1 MRTQA
6 GLLLLLVFGVSALSA
21 SGQTFDARSA
31 LGLSGPVPTVMVLGT
46 HHMGNP
52 NRDAVKTSYDDPR
65 SPQRQAELR
74 QLVDKLRAYK
84 PTKIAIEAPYG
95 STAAVEKYQQYLRG
109 QYELTA
115 DEVDQIAFRLGKKL
129 GHSTVYPIDWR
140 NDMDISGVM
149 EFAAKNDQPQIA
161 KGFETAMGA
170 IGAWQKQLQGKSIL
184 DMYRIENDPE
194 LQGKMQAMYV
204 RMVEVG
210 KDSVYKGADVVT
222 SWYERNLKIAA
233 NILRTARDP
242 NDRVLVLIGNGHAYY
257 LNEILGH
264 SPSVHVEMASTYLR

>member
-21 SGQTFDARSA
+21 SGQTFDARAA
-31 LGLSGPVPTVMVLGT
+31 LGLSGPAPTFMVLGT

-115 DEVDQIAFRLGKKL
+115 DEVDQIAFRLGKEL

>member
-21 SGQTFDARSA
+21 SGQTFDARAA
-31 LGLSGPVPTVMVLGT
+31 LGLSGPAPTVMVLGT

-95 STAAVEKYQQYLRG
+95 STAAVEKYQQYLRW

-115 DEVDQIAFRLGKKL
+115 DEVDQIAFRLGKEL

-264 SPSVHVEMASTYLR
+264 SPSVRLEMASTYLR